1 MVKVVDTEI
10 SLDSFKRE
18 FGRKPTEPELGKL
31 MLALAKR
38 EGQYKNPKRNM
49 IENAKRSQDIARAV
63 AIKRH
68 AGKKV
73 VVHRRGWSIN
83 KMLLAGMD
91 KEAICDTLLIDE
103 KEFDMNVSRYSLPR
117 EDIILKG
124 EQQ

>member
-1 MVKVVDTEI
+1 MVKVVNTEI

-31 MLALAKR
+31 MLKLAKQD
-38 EGQYKNPKRNM
+38 GQYANPKRNM
-49 IENAKRSQDIARAV
+49 IENSKRSQDIAREV

-83 KMLLAGMD
+83 KMLLAGLD
-91 KEAICDTLLIDE
+91 EEAICDALLIDE
-103 KEFDMNVSRYSLPR
+103 KEFNLNVKRYGLPR

-124 EQQ
+124 EKQ